1 MTNTKTNTGYRGPRH
16 PGQGTLEYTMMGV
29 LVLVI
34 CVGGLE
40 ILTGSLSS
48 AWQILHTEM
57 QQKQV
62 SEVAITDPK
71 FTPSGSPTGA
81 GLKFVTLKGTVITL
95 PSTVNNMEKSIE
107 TLGANG
113 TTAVLVKSLEELI
126 KQLVEN
132 RELNRTQSQSLIY
145 LANSGH
151 ALAKMHKLTEDAI
164 ANTSTIEEYRF
175 VIESIPAL
183 VDLTEEGYHMHNIGC
198 YYPHELDPL
207 QPNAELQLFGVTG
220 DFLRAYQKAVSS
232 GALDDPA
239 VRLVVEALTR
249 KISNLSTVASH
260 TFESLAHNEIS
271 HSEVSGFIAEN
282 IAKTHDSSAQ
292 ICTTG
297 NGQDSGTQCASGG

>member
-1 MTNTKTNTGYRGPRH
+1 MTDTKMNTGDHGPH
-16 PGQGTLEYTMMGV
+16 YPGQGMLEYTLIGV

-34 CVGGLE
+34 CVGTLE

-48 AWQILHTEM
+48 AWQTLRADMES
-57 QQKQV
+57 KQRQT
-62 SEVAITDPK
+62 VAITDPLP
-71 FTPSGSPTGA
+71 TASGSPTGE
-81 GLKFVTLKGTVITL
+81 GLKFVTKKGTVITL

-113 TTAVLVKSLEELI
+113 TTAVLVNSLEELI

-132 RELNRTQSQSLIY
+132 REINRTQSQSLIY

-164 ANTSTIEEYRF
+164 ANTRTTDEYRF
-175 VIESIPAL
+175 VLESIPGL
-183 VDLTEEGYHMHNIGC
+183 VELSEEGYHIHGIGC
-198 YYPHELDPL
+198 YFPHELDPL
-207 QPNAELQLFGVTG
+207 QPNAELMLFGVTG
-220 DFLRAYQKAVSS
+220 DFLRAYQEAVAS
-232 GALDDPA
+232 GALEDPA

-260 TFESLAHNEIS
+260 TFERLAHNEIS

-282 IAKTHDSSAQ
+282 IDKTHDSSAQ

-297 NGQDSGTQCASGG
+297 NGQDSGTQCVSRG